1 MDLGAE
7 LREQDLEGDSSS
19 SSVLAHV
26 LDVSNNASTVVNS
39 TCYTS
44 GLAVLTPIDGQA
56 TVTSL
61 AGFTLN
67 SFDTVDVSVKH
78 HGQDHTDLAVAT
90 VGVDGRYENS

>member
-1 MDLGAE
+1 MDLEVAAE
-7 LREQDLEGDSSS
+7 LRDQDLEGDGSS

-26 LDVSNNASTVVNS
+26 LDVSSNASTVVNS

-44 GLAVLTPIDGQA
+44 GLAVLTPTLDGQT

-67 SFDTVDVSVKH
+67 SFDAVDVSVKQ
-78 HGQDHTDLAVAT
+78 HGQDHHDLAVAT
-90 VGVDGRYENS
+90 VGVDGR

>member
-1 MDLGAE
+1 MDLSVGAD

-26 LDVSNNASTVVNS
+26 LDVSHNASAVVNS
-39 TCYTS
+39 TCYTG
-44 GLAVLTPIDGQA
+44 GLAVLTPIDGHT

-67 SFDTVDVSVKH
+67 SFDTVDVSVKQ

-90 VGVDGRYENS
+90 VGVDGR